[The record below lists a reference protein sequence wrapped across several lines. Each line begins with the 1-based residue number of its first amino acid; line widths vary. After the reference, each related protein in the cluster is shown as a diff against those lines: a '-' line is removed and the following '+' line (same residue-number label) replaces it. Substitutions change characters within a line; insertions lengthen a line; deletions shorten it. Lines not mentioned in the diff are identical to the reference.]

1 MVKMKQI
8 EIKKKTPNVAVG
20 GVLRENITEIERKLR
35 DLGIQVAPCILEA
48 RHRRKQ
54 HTENVA
60 ERAQKSRHSQAEV
73 VRRKKALDVSRG
85 KCVLPITGQESII
98 AIFYYLFL
106 RD

>member
-1 MVKMKQI
+1 MQ
-8 EIKKKTPNVAVG
+8 EIISELKLQSLTLVVLSLKDKIILQDG
-20 GVLRENITEIERKLR
+20 GR
-35 DLGIQVAPCILEA
+35 QVEARILEA
-48 RHRRKQ
+48 RHLRQQ
-54 HTENVA
+54 HLQNVA